1 MQQIYD
7 HYDGLFTEDA
17 ILGTPQVEGD
27 RLLIPAKGL
36 VIQWNHPLRAQTQKP
51 IIGTLIFEGVVSSTR
66 TVTGYIGDPQQP
78 TGFKTPRQETDGPF
92 APPAPPATPVPAS
105 EIRKFKL
112 EAAFDHPP
120 AEVEWVIKARRFML
134 QVENL

>member
-17 ILGTPQVEGD
+17 ILDKPTVEGN

-36 VIQWNHPLRAQTQKP
+36 VIQWNHPLRAQTQEP
-51 IIGTLIFEGVVSSTR
+51 VNGLLIFEGVVSSTR
-66 TVTGYIGDPQQP
+66 TVTGYIGDPQHP
-78 TGFKTPRQETDGPF
+78 TGFKTPLQESDGPF
-92 APPAPPATPVPAS
+92 AAPATPVPAS
-105 EIRKFKL
+105 EIQKFKL
-112 EAAFDHPP
+112 EGSFDSPP
-120 AEVEWVIKARRFML
+120 AEVDWQIKAKRFML